1 MEKRKKKEKRE
12 TENAIVVSSPR
23 AMNEEGFMGV
33 NRRGGMNT
41 ERERER
47 EKSERRSLRGRSEDE
62 GRIDGNIAKE
72 R

>member
-41 ERERER
+41 EREREN
-47 EKSERRSLRGRSEDE
+47 ERKANDE
-62 GRIDGNIAKE
+62 AFVGEARTKE
-72 R
+72 G